1 MTNSNNCMPIIRC
14 NCGFELLLLL
24 DVQVMGQA
32 IEIHALEHKKKYG
45 LTWEQTES
53 LKDYL
58 IAQVF
63 ELASEKTKQEDYR
76 NSIDT

>member
-1 MTNSNNCMPIIRC
+1 MPIIRC
-14 NCGFELLLLL
+14 SCGFEFLLLF

-32 IEIHALEHKKKYG
+32 IEMHASEHKKKYG

-63 ELASEKTKQEDYR
+63 ELASEKTKKEDYR
-76 NSIDT
+76 NSIES